1 MQSKSNYFFISFFL
15 SITILLSGCAV
26 GVLGGP
32 TSYADRRTT
41 ESQITDEKLE
51 WQTVLKTQDIE
62 GEFRANFV
70 SYNQVVLI
78 TGQAPNQEIID
89 KIVNTVSNMESVK
102 KAENYMQALIT
113 EINHIGVLTLEL
125 FDSDDDLIVNE
136 IAPRVHN
143 SGHLTINAY
152 NISQFENHVRAVC
165 SLEKVPLK
173 KLSNA
178 EMINLIG
185 SQIEPYRQNFN
196 LKENEFFFDYLKKEI
211 KEKRKMGHITTLI

>member
-15 SITILLSGCAV
+15 SITILLSGCAVGVLGLSGCAV

-89 KIVNTVSNMESVK
+89 KIV
-102 KAENYMQALIT
+102 
-113 EINHIGVLTLEL
+113 
-125 FDSDDDLIVNE
+125 
-136 IAPRVHN
+136 
-143 SGHLTINAY
+143 
-152 NISQFENHVRAVC
+152 
-165 SLEKVPLK
+165 
-173 KLSNA
+173 
-178 EMINLIG
+178 
-185 SQIEPYRQNFN
+185 
-196 LKENEFFFDYLKKEI
+196 
-211 KEKRKMGHITTLI
+211 